1 MIHPIKSI
9 VAHQQSWALNNF
21 EKTKY
26 SKKLKQFKN
35 IHDGETCFIIGNGPS
50 LKAEDLD
57 KLYEK
62 HIPTFGFNRI
72 YLMFDNTNWRPSY
85 YVSQDEKMLGNCKEL
100 VNQMDLKYKFI
111 PLFHKYYHDISID
124 NAYYFKLSLDKNE
137 KTFFSEDISI
147 YIGDSTTV
155 ACSAIQIAV
164 YMGFK
169 KIYLIGV
176 DHSFSTYKNDKG
188 EIINDETVR
197 DYFSDEYFKDKAQ
210 LYIPNLDA
218 STRAFLVMREY
229 CDSHGIEIYNA
240 TRGGK
245 LEVFKRVDLDE
256 TLNKL

>member
-9 VAHQQSWALNNF
+9 VAHQQGWTIKNY

-26 SKKLKQFKN
+26 SKSLKQFKN
-35 IHDGETCFIIGNGPS
+35 IHNGGTCFIIGNGPS
-50 LKAEDLD
+50 LKAEDLEN
-57 KLYEK
+57 LYKK

-85 YVSQDEKMLGNCKEL
+85 YVSQDEKMLGNCKDK
-100 VNQMDLKYKFI
+100 VNHMNLKYKFI
-111 PLFHKYYHDISID
+111 PLYHKFFHDICID
-124 NAYYFKLSLDKNE
+124 NAYYFNMLYSSNDYPL
-137 KTFFSEDISI
+137 FSEDICKG
-147 YIGDSTTV
+147 IGASTTV

-188 EIINDETVR
+188 EIINDEMVR

-218 STRAFLVMREY
+218 STRAFLVMRKY

-256 TLNKL
+256 VLSNL

>member
-9 VAHQQSWALNNF
+9 IAHQQVWALNNF

-26 SKKLKQFKN
+26 SQKLKKFKR
-35 IHDGETCFIIGNGPS
+35 IHKGETCFIIGNGPS
-50 LKAEDLD
+50 LKADDLQM
-57 KLYEK
+57 LWNK

-72 YLMFDNTNWRPSY
+72 YLMYEKTDWRPSY
-85 YVSQDEKMLGNCKEL
+85 YVSQDEKMLGNCKEK
-100 VNQMDLKYKFI
+100 VNQMNLDYKFI
-111 PLFHKYYHDISID
+111 PLFHKYYHNISI
-124 NAYYFKLSLDKNE
+124 NSAYYFNLITDEQGNP
-137 KTFFSEDISI
+137 FFSDDISKCV
-147 YIGDSTTV
+147 GSSTTV
-155 ACSAIQIAV
+155 ACTAMQFAA
-164 YMGFK
+164 YMGFT

-218 STRAFLVMREY
+218 STRAFMVMREY

-240 TRGGK
+240 TRGGR
-245 LEVFKRVDLDE
+245 LEVFQRVNLDE
-256 TLNKL
+256 VLSEL